1 LQKLLPRQTQPS
13 KGIDAVR
20 LIIALLLSLF
30 LIQPVLAAT
39 IPNESQLR
47 QELKLAEGNK
57 NAPNQAETV
66 EALQSAINWLTE
78 RKESQN
84 NSQQYQRV
92 IDDFPKMTQELRRQL
107 SIEEAKVLPNGENLP
122 ASDLEQLILQT
133 SSQLLEQARLL
144 QQEQDRTREIS
155 DSLSQLPQQQT
166 EARRALTE
174 VQRRL
179 QAQGNN
185 QTTPLALAQL
195 ALLQA
200 EAAARKA
207 KVDELDL
214 AQLSANNRQE
224 LARMRAEVYKA
235 RHEKIDVQLQALRNN
250 LNSQRQREAERAL
263 EKTEQ
268 LAEQNGD
275 LPASLRKELQINREL
290 SAALNDQA
298 QQMDLISSQQRRAA
312 AQTLQVRQALST
324 IIEQSQW
331 LSASTALG
339 ETLRAQVAILPE
351 MPKPQQLDSAM
362 ADLRVQRLRFE
373 NQLESL
379 PQRAKELKQDDGTP
393 LTSAQQRIVDAQLRT
408 QRDLLNSLL
417 SGCDTQIL
425 ELTKL
430 KVANTQL
437 VDALNEIQDAAHRY
451 LFWVPDVSPITLSY
465 PLNVAQDLTRVLS
478 LDTLTQLSGAFVMM
492 VTSRETLI
500 PLFGAVLLVIFSI
513 SSRKHYH
520 AFLARASSRVGKVT
534 QDEFLLTLRTVFWS
548 ILVALPLPVLWAALG
563 FGLQNAWP
571 YPVAVA
577 IGEGVT
583 ATLPVL
589 WICMISAAFAHPQGL
604 FIVHFR
610 WPVKQVSRAM
620 RYYQMSIWLIVPL
633 IMALITFDNL
643 NDREFSNTLGRL
655 CFILL
660 CLALA
665 LVTNSLKRAG
675 IPLYL
680 DKKGSGENVINTALW
695 GLLLSA
701 PLIAAL
707 ASTVGYLT
715 TAQKLLARLET
726 SVAIWFLLLV
736 IYHIIRRWML
746 IQRRRIAFDRAKQRR
761 ADILAQ
767 RAKGEEESS
776 HTPNSIEGAMEVDET
791 EIDLDAISAQSLR
804 LVRSI
809 LTMVAL
815 VSVIVLWSE
824 IHSAFGFLENIKL
837 WDVNS
842 TVNGI
847 DIAQPIT
854 LGALL
859 IAILVLIV
867 TMQLVRNLPALLEL
881 AVLQH
886 LDLTPGTGYAI
897 TTITKYLLLLFGAI
911 LSFSWIGIE
920 WSKLQWVVTALSVG
934 LGFGMQE
941 IFSNFISGLII
952 LFEKPIRIGDT
963 VTIRNLTGTVTKIN
977 TRATTISDWDRK
989 EIIVPNKAFITE
1001 QFINWSLSDTLTR
1014 VVLTVP
1020 APAEANTEEVT
1031 KILINSAERCSLVLD
1046 NPTPEAYLVDL
1057 QQGIQIF
1064 ELRIYAAEMG
1074 HRMPLRHEIHQLI
1087 LAGYREH
1094 GITLPYPPFQVRTE
1108 TLSRMTSNGRTPPST
1123 PARNTRRESGGL

>member
-1 LQKLLPRQTQPS
+1 M
-13 KGIDAVR
+13 R
-20 LIIALLLSLF
+20 LIIALLLSLL
-30 LIQPVLAAT
+30 LIQPVLAAA

-78 RKESQN
+78 RKESQD

-107 SIEEAKVLPNGENLP
+107 TLEEAKILPNGENLP

-185 QTTPLALAQL
+185 QTTPLALTQL

-224 LARMRAEVYKA
+224 LARMRADVYKT

-275 LPASLRKELQINREL
+275 LPASLRKQLQINREL

-298 QQMDLISSQQRRAA
+298 QQMDLISSQQRQAA

-351 MPKPQQLDSAM
+351 MPKPRQLDSAM
-362 ADLRVQRLRFE
+362 ADLRVQRLNFE

-379 PQRAKELKQDDGTP
+379 PQRAKEFKQDDGSP

-643 NDREFSNTLGRL
+643 NDREFANTLGRL

-680 DKKGSGENVINTALW
+680 DNKGSGENLINTALW

-776 HTPNSIEGAMEVDET
+776 HTPNSIEGAIEVDET

-1123 PARNTRRESGGL
+1123 PPRNTRRESGGL

>member
-1 LQKLLPRQTQPS
+1 M
-13 KGIDAVR
+13 R
-20 LIIALLLSLF
+20 LIIALLLSLL
-30 LIQPVLAAT
+30 LIQPVFAAA

-107 SIEEAKVLPNGENLP
+107 TLEETKILPNGENLP

-224 LARMRAEVYKA
+224 LARMRADVYKT

-275 LPASLRKELQINREL
+275 LPASLRKQLQINREL

-298 QQMDLISSQQRRAA
+298 QQMDLISSQQRQAA

-351 MPKPQQLDSAM
+351 MPKPRQLDSAM
-362 ADLRVQRLRFE
+362 ADLRVQRLNFE

-379 PQRAKELKQDDGTP
+379 PQRAKELKQDDGSP

-408 QRDLLNSLL
+408 QRELLNSLL

-513 SSRKHYH
+513 NSRKHYH

-604 FIVHFR
+604 FIVHFG

-643 NDREFSNTLGRL
+643 NDREFANTLGRL

-680 DKKGSGENVINTALW
+680 DNKGSGENLINTALW

-767 RAKGEEESS
+767 RAKGEEEST
-776 HTPNSIEGAMEVDET
+776 HTPNSIEGAIEVDET

-815 VSVIVLWSE
+815 VSLIVLWSE

-1123 PARNTRRESGGL
+1123 PPRNTRRESGGL

>member
-1 LQKLLPRQTQPS
+1 M
-13 KGIDAVR
+13 
-20 LIIALLLSLF
+20 IIALLLSLL
-30 LIQPVLAAT
+30 LIQPVLAAA

-57 NAPNQAETV
+57 NAPNQAEVV

-78 RKESQN
+78 RKESQD

-107 SIEEAKVLPNGENLP
+107 TLEEAKILPNGENLP

-224 LARMRAEVYKA
+224 LARMRADVYKT

-275 LPASLRKELQINREL
+275 LPASLRKQLQINREL

-298 QQMDLISSQQRRAA
+298 QQMDLISSQQRQAA

-351 MPKPQQLDSAM
+351 MPKPRQLDSAM
-362 ADLRVQRLRFE
+362 ADLRVQRLNFE

-379 PQRAKELKQDDGTP
+379 PQRAKEFKQDDGSP

-643 NDREFSNTLGRL
+643 NDREFANTLGRL

-680 DKKGSGENVINTALW
+680 DNKGSGENLINTALW

-776 HTPNSIEGAMEVDET
+776 HTPNSIEGAIEVDET

-1123 PARNTRRESGGL
+1123 PPRNTRRESGGL

>member
-1 LQKLLPRQTQPS
+1 
-13 KGIDAVR
+13 
-20 LIIALLLSLF
+20 
-30 LIQPVLAAT
+30 
-39 IPNESQLR
+39 
-47 QELKLAEGNK
+47 
-57 NAPNQAETV
+57 
-66 EALQSAINWLTE
+66 
-78 RKESQN
+78 
-84 NSQQYQRV
+84 
-92 IDDFPKMTQELRRQL
+92 M
-107 SIEEAKVLPNGENLP
+107 
-122 ASDLEQLILQT
+122 
-133 SSQLLEQARLL
+133 
-144 QQEQDRTREIS
+144 
-155 DSLSQLPQQQT
+155 
-166 EARRALTE
+166 
-174 VQRRL
+174 
-179 QAQGNN
+179 
-185 QTTPLALAQL
+185 
-195 ALLQA
+195 
-200 EAAARKA
+200 
-207 KVDELDL
+207 
-214 AQLSANNRQE
+214 
-224 LARMRAEVYKA
+224 
-235 RHEKIDVQLQALRNN
+235 
-250 LNSQRQREAERAL
+250 
-263 EKTEQ
+263 
-268 LAEQNGD
+268 
-275 LPASLRKELQINREL
+275 
-290 SAALNDQA
+290 
-298 QQMDLISSQQRRAA
+298 
-312 AQTLQVRQALST
+312 
-324 IIEQSQW
+324 
-331 LSASTALG
+331 
-339 ETLRAQVAILPE
+339 
-351 MPKPQQLDSAM
+351 
-362 ADLRVQRLRFE
+362 
-373 NQLESL
+373 
-379 PQRAKELKQDDGTP
+379 
-393 LTSAQQRIVDAQLRT
+393 
-408 QRDLLNSLL
+408 
-417 SGCDTQIL
+417 
-425 ELTKL
+425 
-430 KVANTQL
+430 

-643 NDREFSNTLGRL
+643 NDREFANTLGRL

-680 DKKGSGENVINTALW
+680 DNKGSGENLINTALW

-776 HTPNSIEGAMEVDET
+776 HTPNSIEGAIEVDET

-897 TTITKYLLLLFGAI
+897 TTITKYLLLLFGRSSAFPG
-911 LSFSWIGIE
+911 LVSSGRNCNG
-920 WSKLQWVVTALSVG
+920 WSPRSAWAWALVCRRS
-934 LGFGMQE
+934 
-941 IFSNFISGLII
+941 SPT
-952 LFEKPIRIGDT
+952 LFQ
-963 VTIRNLTGTVTKIN
+963 
-977 TRATTISDWDRK
+977 A
-989 EIIVPNKAFITE
+989 
-1001 QFINWSLSDTLTR
+1001 
-1014 VVLTVP
+1014 
-1020 APAEANTEEVT
+1020 
-1031 KILINSAERCSLVLD
+1031 
-1046 NPTPEAYLVDL
+1046 
-1057 QQGIQIF
+1057 
-1064 ELRIYAAEMG
+1064 
-1074 HRMPLRHEIHQLI
+1074 
-1087 LAGYREH
+1087 
-1094 GITLPYPPFQVRTE
+1094 
-1108 TLSRMTSNGRTPPST
+1108 
-1123 PARNTRRESGGL
+1123 

>member
-1 LQKLLPRQTQPS
+1 M
-13 KGIDAVR
+13 R
-20 LIIALLLSLF
+20 LIIALLLSLL
-30 LIQPVLAAT
+30 LIQPVLAAA

-57 NAPNQAETV
+57 NAPNQAEVV

-78 RKESQN
+78 RKESQE

-107 SIEEAKVLPNGENLP
+107 TLEETKILPNGENLP

-224 LARMRAEVYKA
+224 LARMRADVYKT

-275 LPASLRKELQINREL
+275 LPASLRKQLQINREL

-298 QQMDLISSQQRRAA
+298 QQMDLISSQQRQAA

-351 MPKPQQLDSAM
+351 MPKPRQLDSAM
-362 ADLRVQRLRFE
+362 ADLRVQRLNFE

-379 PQRAKELKQDDGTP
+379 PQRAKEFKQDDGSP

-451 LFWVPDVSPITLSY
+451 LFWVPDISPITLSY

-643 NDREFSNTLGRL
+643 NDREFANTLGRL

-680 DKKGSGENVINTALW
+680 DNKGSGENLINTALW

-707 ASTVGYLT
+707 ASAVGYLT

-776 HTPNSIEGAMEVDET
+776 HTPNSIEGAIEVDET

-1031 KILINSAERCSLVLD
+1031 KILIDSAERCSLVLD

-1123 PARNTRRESGGL
+1123 PPRNTRRESGGL